1 MFRSMS
7 NEKIGINMKAT
18 LRLEKYPDGVTQEQI
33 DKGLV
38 KPIEVIISEDDI
50 FDKNI
55 INNLLGGK

>member
-1 MFRSMS
+1 MS